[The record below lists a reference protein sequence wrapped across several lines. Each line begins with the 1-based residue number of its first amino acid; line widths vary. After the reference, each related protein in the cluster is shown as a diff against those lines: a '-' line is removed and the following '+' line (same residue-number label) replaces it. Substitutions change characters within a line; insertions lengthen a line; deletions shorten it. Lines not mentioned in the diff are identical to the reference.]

1 MAPPVTF
8 GVTYQETRFWA
19 VTLRVFTVSDLA
31 DIMAV
36 PEEALDSFVFGLL
49 FNGTIEDTGD
59 RINGRG
65 SGIEEV
71 YAWIPLPAGPKEHET
86 GPTPESIAVM
96 EMGGFEVL
104 SPRGGPV
111 RIRTERQMRRSLST
125 PGARQTH
132 KLRELAY
139 QRQEEARQKRA
150 EEQRLKGSKKPKW
163 MIEKEAGRARAI
175 QREKEKNRLLRIN
188 NENGNAQ

>member
-1 MAPPVTF
+1 MATPVTF
-8 GVTYQETRFWA
+8 GVTYSETRFWA

-71 YAWIPLPAGPKEHET
+71 YAWVPLPAGPNEHET

-96 EMGGFEVL
+96 EMGGFEIL

-139 QRQEEARQKRA
+139 ERQEAARAKRA
-150 EEQRLKGSKKPKW
+150 AEQKIRSSKKPKW

-175 QREKEKNRLLRIN
+175 AREKERKRLAQAN
-188 NENGNAQ
+188 NES